1 MKSQSIQS
9 PEGVK
14 LLMENIWLRHKAGL
28 KQRANNVFMVELPP
42 PTPGEL
48 AQMRGEKSMMNWM
61 TRHPCIAESCRYG
74 SCLYDR

>member
-28 KQRANNVFMVELPP
+28 KKSPNNVFMVELPP
-42 PTPGEL
+42 PTAEEMAKIGD
-48 AQMRGEKSMMNWM
+48 EKKQDKLDD
-61 TRHPCIAESCRYG
+61 ESPKCCR
-74 SCLYDR
+74 